1 MHAIL
6 EALDVGGI
14 PMSRVPM
21 NRVVTVIASS
31 GVIFGGT
38 AALAADS
45 IRQPTMSKRQ
55 MYAQVV
61 DCMKKR
67 MSANKNSSYNEAMKA
82 CKDQIKKGSGSLA
95 PGALV
100 ASDTPPKQ

>member
-6 EALDVGGI
+6 ETLDVGGI
-14 PMSRVPM
+14 PMNRVPM

-31 GVIFGGT
+31 GVIFVGT
-38 AALAADS
+38 TALAADS

-55 MYAQVV
+55 MYAQIV

-82 CKDQIKKGSGSLA
+82 CKDQINKARGN
-95 PGALV
+95 GALV
-100 ASDTPPKQ
+100 ASDTPAKR